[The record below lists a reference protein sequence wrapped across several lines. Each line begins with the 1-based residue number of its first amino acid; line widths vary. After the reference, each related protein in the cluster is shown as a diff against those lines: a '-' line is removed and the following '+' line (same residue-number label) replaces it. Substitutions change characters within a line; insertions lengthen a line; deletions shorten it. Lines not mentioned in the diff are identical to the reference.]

1 MTVVEFFDNCSVENI
16 ASALLC
22 APGKVILF
30 GDNENKLVKSEQ
42 LYSSI
47 VASKGLD
54 VVFDHRKANRND
66 LINIVEVLSDI
77 VEKEGECVFDL
88 EGGED
93 LFLVA
98 VGIVYEKY
106 RDRIQLHRF
115 NIHTGTLY
123 DCDADGKVCN
133 KLPVKLSVEENVLAY
148 GGRIITTADSS
159 CGTNNVE
166 FTDDFI
172 NDIEQ
177 MWKLCSDN
185 TGRWNSQT
193 ACISKLCSESKCSD
207 GLSFKASMEIVATLM
222 KKNSTYIKKLMTL
235 FKSLENY
242 GLIKALFFDDKVVSF
257 TFKNT
262 QVKSCLTSAG
272 RLLELVVTVMAL
284 RAKDKNGEPV
294 YNDVRT
300 GVCIDWDTVA
310 APEYSA
316 DVANEIDVMIMKD
329 LTPIFVSCKNG
340 GFDAN
345 ELYKLSVVAER
356 FGGKYARKVL
366 IASQSVDNT
375 AQGRYLKLRADDM
388 NIRIIDDFDRKS
400 GKEIE
405 HIFRNLWQST

>member
-1 MTVVEFFDNCSVENI
+1 MTVVELFDNCSVENI

-22 APGKVILF
+22 APDKVILF
-30 GDNENKLVKSEQ
+30 GDNEKKMLKIKDV
-42 LYSSI
+42 YSRI
-47 VASKGLD
+47 FEKRGVN
-54 VVFDHRKANRND
+54 VTFDCRKASRNNLTD
-66 LINIVEVLSDI
+66 IVNVLSDI

-98 VGIVYEKY
+98 VGIVYSRY
-106 RDRIQLHRF
+106 PDRIQLHRF
-115 NIHTGTLY
+115 NINTNRIY
-123 DCDADGKVCN
+123 DCDADGNVCGVQ
-133 KLPVKLSVEENVLAY
+133 PASLSVEENVLAY
-148 GGRIITTADSS
+148 GGRIITTSESS
-159 CGTNNVE
+159 VGVSDLK

-172 NDIEQ
+172 RDIGL
-177 MWKLCSDN
+177 MWKLCSEN
-185 TGRWNSQT
+185 TGRWNNQT

-207 GLSFKASMEIVATLM
+207 GLLFEASMEIVTTLM
-222 KKNSTYIKKLMTL
+222 KKNSTYVKKLMNL
-235 FKSLENY
+235 LESLENY
-242 GLIKALFFDDKVVSF
+242 GLIKSLFFDDKVVSF
-257 TFKNT
+257 TFKNS
-262 QVKSCLTSAG
+262 QVRYCLTSAG

-284 RAKDKNGEPV
+284 KAKDKNGEPV

-340 GFDAN
+340 GVDAN

-366 IASQSVDNT
+366 VASQSFDDT

-388 NIRIIDDFDRKS
+388 GIRIIDDFDRMS
-400 GKEIE
+400 EKETE

>member
-1 MTVVEFFDNCSVENI
+1 
-16 ASALLC
+16 
-22 APGKVILF
+22 
-30 GDNENKLVKSEQ
+30 
-42 LYSSI
+42 
-47 VASKGLD
+47 
-54 VVFDHRKANRND
+54 
-66 LINIVEVLSDI
+66 
-77 VEKEGECVFDL
+77 
-88 EGGED
+88 
-93 LFLVA
+93 
-98 VGIVYEKY
+98 
-106 RDRIQLHRF
+106 
-115 NIHTGTLY
+115 
-123 DCDADGKVCN
+123 
-133 KLPVKLSVEENVLAY
+133 
-148 GGRIITTADSS
+148 
-159 CGTNNVE
+159 
-166 FTDDFI
+166 
-172 NDIEQ
+172 
-177 MWKLCSDN
+177 
-185 TGRWNSQT
+185 
-193 ACISKLCSESKCSD
+193 
-207 GLSFKASMEIVATLM
+207 
-222 KKNSTYIKKLMTL
+222 MTL

-242 GLIKALFFDDKVVSF
+242 GLIKALFFDDKVVAF

-272 RLLELVVTVMAL
+272 RLLELAVTVMAL
-284 RAKDKNGEPV
+284 KAKDKNGEPV

-366 IASQSVDNT
+366 IASQSVDDT